1 MYKVT
6 VKSPGR
12 QIKLDY
18 YSKSDALLAALSE
31 CLNVYSTLKHGDLS
45 EQEGGR
51 VRNDLSFTRGYLSC
65 VLEHGIIPAK
75 VEDPLNGITIEVL
88 ET

>member
-31 CLNVYSTLKHGDLS
+31 CLNVYSTLQHG
-45 EQEGGR
+45 ERR
-51 VRNDLSFTRGYLSC
+51 VRDDLSFTRGYLSC
-65 VLEHGIIPAK
+65 VLDHGIIPAK

-88 ET
+88 EA